1 MFKYITTCFLVFIS
15 LLLSSCLYDKPEE
28 AAQIAKSSGYP
39 LAVDSIISF
48 KCATSGCHN
57 TQSKDGAAGLD
68 LSSWEKLFE
77 GGGNGA
83 AVIPYRPDYSI
94 LMYYTNHDSLLPGL
108 QLSPTMP
115 VNGTPLTF
123 EQLTTLRNW
132 ILQGAPDDNGFIKFS
147 DNPSRKKFYVGN
159 QGCDVVTVFDAKS
172 MLAMRMADVGKTPI
186 TEAPHM
192 IKVSPDN
199 KYWYTALLG
208 GTVFQK
214 FSVADNSFIAEAN
227 IGGGSWNTFALS
239 PDGTKAYV
247 VDFSV
252 GKMAIVNTADMSSS
266 NYPTQAFP
274 HGIALNNNGDTI
286 YVTDQ
291 IGSNVRK
298 FPVNDYFNF
307 EDINLVQS
315 FPSSTLQIH
324 EVAFT
329 PDGSKYFVTCQ
340 ATSEVRAVLTA
351 NDNVVA
357 AIQVPFFPQEMAF
370 AKNLPYLFVS
380 CMEANTPDPLRKSY
394 VAVINYNTNTLIKT
408 IYAGYQSHGL
418 AMDEENGRVYVS
430 NRNVSGGPA
439 PHHAALCSGRNGNIT
454 AIDINTLELVPGFK
468 TEVSVDPYGITITH

>member
-1 MFKYITTCFLVFIS
+1 MIKYLAVLLLIFIS
-15 LLLSSCLYDKPEE
+15 IVISSCLYDKPEE
-28 AAQIAKSSGYP
+28 AAPATVSSGYP
-39 LAVDSIISF
+39 QAVDSIISL
-48 KCATSGCHN
+48 KCTNAGCHN
-57 TQSKDGAAGLD
+57 AQSKQGAAGLD
-68 LSSWEKLFE
+68 LSSWSKLFE
-77 GGGNGA
+77 GGNSGA
-83 AVIPYRPDYSI
+83 VVIPYRPDYSI
-94 LMYYTNHDSLLPGL
+94 LLYYTNHDSLLPGL
-108 QLSPTMP
+108 QLLPTMP
-115 VNGTPLTF
+115 VNGNPLSIQ
-123 EQLTTLRNW
+123 ELTILRNW
-132 ILQGAPDDNGFIKFS
+132 ILQGAPDENGFIKFS

-159 QGCDVVTVFDAKS
+159 QGCDVVTVFDAQS

-192 IKVSPDN
+192 IKISPDN
-199 KYWYTALLG
+199 KYWFTALLG

-214 FSVADNSFIAEAN
+214 FSVADNSFIDEAS

-239 PDGTKAYV
+239 PDGNTAYV

-252 GKMAIVNTADMSSS
+252 GKMAIVNTADMSFS
-266 NYPTQAFP
+266 NFPTQPFP

-286 YVTDQ
+286 YITDQ

-298 FPVNDYFNF
+298 FPVNDLFNF
-307 EDINLVQS
+307 EDINLIQS
-315 FPSSTLQIH
+315 FPSSNLQIH

-380 CMEANTPDPLRKSY
+380 CMEANNPDPLKKSY
-394 VAVINYNTNTLIKT
+394 IAVINYNTNALIAT

-418 AMDEENGRVYVS
+418 AMDEENGRVYIS

-439 PHHAALCSGRNGNIT
+439 PHHASLCSGRNGNIT
-454 AIDINTLELVPGFK
+454 AIDLNTLELVPGFK